1 MKWENVPLDEQET
14 IVNIDYY
21 EKTIN
26 VYTSR
31 KTVGERLIK
40 KMGTPTRI
48 FENGGY
54 VQAIEYKRSLF
65 DKDTTKFF
73 SKMLLV
79 GMYRKQDDEN
89 KKE

>member
-1 MKWENVPLDEQET
+1 MKWETVPLDEQET

-31 KTVGERLIK
+31 KSVAERLMRKIGK
-40 KMGTPTRI
+40 PSRV
-48 FENGGY
+48 FETNGY
-54 VQAIEYKRSLF
+54 VQAVEYKKSLF
-65 DKDTTKFF
+65 DEQTKKFF

-79 GMYRKQDDEN
+79 GMYRKNDVEGEQ
-89 KKE
+89 